1 MFGPAFRVLYER
13 QGLYLYVEAQMQ
25 KGRVLQKMSFIIT
38 IGVYFIHYSQTKMLF
53 SSKITRLYI

>member
-1 MFGPAFRVLYER
+1 
-13 QGLYLYVEAQMQ
+13 MQ